1 MADKE
6 DKILRPLDWIGIIV
20 MGIVVVAVLGWSFS
34 SAEGKQQAREAL
46 ASTEGCESVGVLID
60 HKSDNDI
67 TLRGIYECDDGTDTP
82 RMVLTPPE

>member
-1 MADKE
+1 MADKK
-6 DKILRPLDWIGIIV
+6 DKILSPLDWIWLISGGIL
-20 MGIVVVAVLGWSFS
+20 VVAVLGWSFS
-34 SAEGKQQAREAL
+34 SADAKQKAREAL

>member
-1 MADKE
+1 MADENNKY
-6 DKILRPLDWIGIIV
+6 LRAVDWIYLILA
-20 MGIVVVAVLGWSFS
+20 GIVVVAVLGWSFS
-34 SAEGKQQAREAL
+34 SAEGKQRAREAL